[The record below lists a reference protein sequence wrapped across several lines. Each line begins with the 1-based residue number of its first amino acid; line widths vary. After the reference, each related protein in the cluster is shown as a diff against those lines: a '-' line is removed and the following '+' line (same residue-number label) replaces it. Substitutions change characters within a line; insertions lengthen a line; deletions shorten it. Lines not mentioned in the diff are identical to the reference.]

1 MRKLKSRDDGNG
13 VFKGIQIFKMY
24 GVRVDFENW
33 KKKLRNLI
41 EGIKYKNDVIF

>member
-1 MRKLKSRDDGNG
+1 
-13 VFKGIQIFKMY
+13 MY
-24 GVRVDFENW
+24 GVRVDFQSW